1 MHVWRERLGRCFD
14 PLARRMPLSPNAISV
29 IAFLFNVIGAW
40 CFVSGARDP
49 RLFLLAIV
57 FVAVGGLLDA
67 LDGIVARAQGK
78 MTRFGDF
85 LDHFLDRVSDTL
97 LLVGWLWGNGV
108 RAWLI
113 VTAVIAVSLN
123 GYIGTQLEATFHKR
137 EYDTVGRGE
146 FVLGIIVFPIVSYIL
161 ATNGWSGARYATF
174 TIAEWM
180 TAVLIAFALLGI
192 AQRFASAA
200 KLERGA

>member
-1 MHVWRERLGRCFD
+1 MHVWRERLARWFY

-29 IAFLFNVIGAW
+29 LAFLVNAGGAW
-40 CFVSGARDP
+40 CFVRAARDP
-49 RLFLLAIV
+49 RLFLVAIV
-57 FVAVGGLLDA
+57 FVTAGGLADA
-67 LDGIVARAQGK
+67 LDGIVARVQGK
-78 MTRFGDF
+78 MTRYGDF

-108 RAWLI
+108 RPSLV
-113 VTAVIAVSLN
+113 VTAVIAISLN
-123 GYIGTQLEATFHKR
+123 GYIGTQLEATFHQR
-137 EYDTVGRGE
+137 NYDTVGRGE

-161 ATNGWSGARYATF
+161 ATNGWSAARYATL

-200 KLERGA
+200 KLERGD